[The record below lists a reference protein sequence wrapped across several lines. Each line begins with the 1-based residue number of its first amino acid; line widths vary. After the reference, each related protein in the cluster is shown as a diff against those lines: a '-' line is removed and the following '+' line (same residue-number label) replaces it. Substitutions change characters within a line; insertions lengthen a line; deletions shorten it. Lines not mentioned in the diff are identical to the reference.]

1 MSATATPQEYTL
13 PLSGYTSPSSSAK
26 VQTLASQIRALP
38 HNPDAHPCRADLGTP
53 DGGKTFIADLVRW
66 WKKKKSEAT
75 TTINSSSDSD
85 KSSSNTLK
93 IDIIVNNAGYDVVR
107 TLGEIT
113 PADFAAVYDV
123 NVRGVIFLTQALLP
137 HLNANGRIINMS
149 SVGARG
155 GFKAMSLYCSS
166 KAALEGLT
174 RCWAAELG
182 ANGTTV
188 NCVNPGPV
196 PSDMLDGVPGEIIA
210 MQKAST
216 PIENRLGSVKE
227 IADIVAMLAGRDG
240 AWITGQAI
248 SASGLGYV
256 LNDSPGDGDLERS
269 NFE

>member
-1 MSATATPQEYTL
+1 M
-13 PLSGYTSPSSSAK
+13 
-26 VQTLASQIRALP
+26 
-38 HNPDAHPCRADLGTP
+38 
-53 DGGKTFIADLVRW
+53 RW

-210 MQKAST
+210 SMFCTSLL
-216 PIENRLGSVKE
+216 RLLTCLVNLSYFWRVLTCLGLLSLCFMCFQGHFHFPFLP
-227 IADIVAMLAGRDG
+227 ARS
-240 AWITGQAI
+240 I
-248 SASGLGYV
+248 SLPLSMVGI
-256 LNDSPGDGDLERS
+256 
-269 NFE
+269 